1 MGDDDGQAVF
11 WREFMKTDEA
21 QDALKMQYREE
32 YDELADEYESKVKP
46 QELRELAEALLDCS
60 REIKHIVAPLL
71 KYDFCQRILYNI
83 LQDCTRGTNEDG
95 SFREKRNFSEHLMT
109 HHVRYQ
115 MEKLAEEVRA
125 NPTYGKAVNDQW
137 WAGICSKM
145 AEDNKRDMFDHPRYI
160 DVHGLC
166 SMMNQGGL
174 CLDMGKTKWKERN
187 YELALDRYTMGVDML
202 QNLRCRGAENEE
214 LLSGVT
220 CRLLR
225 NQAACALKL
234 ELWGLC
240 TRACDKVLHFK
251 PRDFKALYR
260 KGVAATK
267 TGDFDGA
274 ESCFKKVTELVP
286 DSYEEAYV
294 YAQAKKDAAKQLA
307 GIARRKAA
315 SNAFGRTMVKRGF
328 LEREGLFSDDRHKDE
343 ADRHT
348 PMDEGLRHHI
358 AERLREQKKYDD
370 ERRAAA
376 VDLPDPCVDDDLP
389 TLDLDRCIA
398 LQEDV
403 KALYRTP
410 AFMKALGD
418 LQEKCGSS
426 SNRFLDELETFAD
439 DQKADVLEKYGFT
452 GWAGARAAERAIAN
466 KLDDPVVRANAKEL
480 FEMVT
485 EGYDFKGPPPS
496 SRG

>member
-1 MGDDDGQAVF
+1 MDGQATF

-95 SFREKRNFSEHLMT
+95 SFREKRNFSDHLMT
-109 HHVRYQ
+109 HHVRFQ

-125 NPTYGKAVNDQW
+125 NPNYGKAVNDQW
-137 WAGICSKM
+137 WAGVCQKM
-145 AEDNKRDMFDHPRYI
+145 ADDNKRDMFDHPRYI
-160 DVHGLC
+160 DVQGLC

-174 CLDMGKTKWKERN
+174 CLDMGKTKWKEKN
-187 YELALDRYTMGVDML
+187 YELALDRYTMGVDMV
-202 QNLRCRGAENEE
+202 QNLRARGAENEE
-214 LLSGVT
+214 LLTGIT

-234 ELWGLC
+234 ELWGLAN
-240 TRACDKVLHFK
+240 RACDKVLHFR
-251 PRDFKALYR
+251 PHDFKALYR
-260 KGVAATK
+260 KGLAASK
-267 TGDFDGA
+267 TGDFDVA
-274 ESCFKKVTELVP
+274 ENCFKKVTELVP

-294 YAQAKKDAAKQLA
+294 YAQAKKDAERQLA
-307 GIARRKAA
+307 GIRRRTQA

-328 LEREGLFSDDRHKDE
+328 LEREGLFSDDRHKELE
-343 ADRHT
+343 AA

-370 ERRAAA
+370 ERKAKA
-376 VDLPDPCVDDDLP
+376 VDLPDPTVDDDLP
-389 TLDLDRCIA
+389 QLSLDRVIL

-403 KALYRTP
+403 KKLYKSP
-410 AFMKALGD
+410 DFMKKLGD
-418 LQEKCGSS
+418 LQDKCGSS
-426 SNRFLDELETFAD
+426 ANKFLDELETFAD
-439 DQKADVLEKYGFT
+439 DQKADILETYGFT
-452 GWAGARAAERAIAN
+452 GWAGARAAERAISS
-466 KLDDPVVRANAKEL
+466 KIDDPVVRKNAREL
-480 FEMVT
+480 FDLLT
-485 EGYDFKGPPPS
+485 DGYNFDAPG
-496 SRG
+496 GN